1 MRGRAVLETSR
12 VELLLQVRDP
22 LTLIFALGLPVMF
35 TAVLSGVFG
44 DTPDPTGEVFRGVGG
59 STYYAP
65 AYVALVAGSVGLIAL
80 PTQLASYRELGVLR
94 RFRATGLPVQAVLGA
109 QLVVGIL
116 ISLVGAALV
125 LALSFS
131 AYSPEPPTDP
141 AGVAVAFVVGT
152 LALLLLG
159 LAIGALLP
167 SVRTAQGL
175 GVLIWFVSMLVGGA
189 GPPPEV
195 LPTAMNTLGSWT
207 PLHPMIVAVQDPW
220 FGEGTNR
227 AMLAVLAGIGA
238 VSATLAALRLARD

>member
-116 ISLVGAALV
+116 ISLVGAA
-125 LALSFS
+125 
-131 AYSPEPPTDP
+131 
-141 AGVAVAFVVGT
+141 GVAVAFVVGT